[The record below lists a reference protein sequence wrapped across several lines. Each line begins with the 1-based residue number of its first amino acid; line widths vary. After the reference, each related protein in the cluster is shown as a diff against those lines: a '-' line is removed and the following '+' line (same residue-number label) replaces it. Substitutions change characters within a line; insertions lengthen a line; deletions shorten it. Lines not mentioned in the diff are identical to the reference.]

1 MIVTSN
7 SVTHNIT
14 IKELSKI
21 GQVDSNL
28 DVINT
33 AVVSVA
39 STIGF
44 SQTFNNQTITGIA
57 TDGTPIMGVGTTT
70 INTLEQEET
79 QETISFNTSNISEFV
94 AFSSLTED
102 KVISWIPSNTLAGIQ
117 TANETVLLDI
127 KDKKLNPLKYEV
139 GQAKLPWS

>member
-44 SQTFNNQTITGIA
+44 SQTFNNQTITAIS

-94 AFSSLTED
+94 AVSSLT
-102 KVISWIPSNTLAGIQ
+102 
-117 TANETVLLDI
+117 
-127 KDKKLNPLKYEV
+127 
-139 GQAKLPWS
+139 

>member
-21 GQVDSNL
+21 GQVDSNI

-44 SQTFNNQTITGIA
+44 TQTFKNQTITGIS

-70 INTLEQEET
+70 IDTLEQKET

-117 TANETVLLDI
+117 TANETVLLER
-127 KDKKLNPLKYEV
+127 KDKVLNPLKYDISPAE
-139 GQAKLPWS
+139 LPWS

>member
-28 DVINT
+28 DVINS

-44 SQTFNNQTITGIA
+44 SQTFNNQTITGLRKNPHIA
-57 TDGTPIMGVGTTT
+57 HAHFDMTFKWIEELKPKFTYLTHFSPASDNEEVLKLCPMNVEPAYDGLI
-70 INTLEQEET
+70 IN
-79 QETISFNTSNISEFV
+79 I
-94 AFSSLTED
+94 
-102 KVISWIPSNTLAGIQ
+102 
-117 TANETVLLDI
+117 
-127 KDKKLNPLKYEV
+127 
-139 GQAKLPWS
+139 

>member
-44 SQTFNNQTITGIA
+44 SQTFNNQTITGIT

-70 INTLEQEET
+70 IDTLEQKET

-117 TANETVLLDI
+117 TANETVLLER
-127 KDKKLNPLKYEV
+127 KDKVLNPLKYDISPAE
-139 GQAKLPWS
+139 LPWS

>member
-14 IKELSKI
+14 IKALSKI

-44 SQTFNNQTITGIA
+44 SQTFNNQTITGIT

-70 INTLEQEET
+70 IDTLEQKET

-117 TANETVLLDI
+117 TVNETVLLER
-127 KDKKLNPLKYEV
+127 KDKVLNPLKYDISPAE
-139 GQAKLPWS
+139 LPWS

>member
-39 STIGF
+39 STIGV

-57 TDGTPIMGVGTTT
+57 TDGTPVVGVGTTT
-70 INTLEQEET
+70 INILEQKET
-79 QETISFNTSNISEFV
+79 QQTISFNTSSISEFV
-94 AFSSLTED
+94 GFSSLTED
-102 KVISWIPSNTLAGIQ
+102 KVLSWIPSNTLAGIQ
-117 TANETVLLDI
+117 TANETVLLER
-127 KDKKLNPLKYEV
+127 KDRVLNPLKYDISPVEF
-139 GQAKLPWS
+139 PWS

>member
-44 SQTFNNQTITGIA
+44 SQTFNNQTITGIT

-70 INTLEQEET
+70 IDTLEQKET

-102 KVISWIPSNTLAGIQ
+102 KVLSWIPSNTLAGIQ
-117 TANETVLLDI
+117 TANETVLLER
-127 KDKKLNPLKYEV
+127 KDKVLNPLKYDISPAE
-139 GQAKLPWS
+139 LPWS

>member
-44 SQTFNNQTITGIA
+44 SQTFNNQTITGIT

-70 INTLEQEET
+70 IDTLEQKET

-117 TANETVLLDI
+117 TANETVLLER
-127 KDKKLNPLKYEV
+127 KDKVLIPLKYDISPAE
-139 GQAKLPWS
+139 LPWS